1 MTLEGAAALP
11 TLAAAAADRLALRR
25 TGAGNRGVALFCARI
40 ALQSVSPKRHPL
52 HNLFGV
58 GTSVNRLVNRTI
70 TPVTEMRNGRRSTP
84 ACLLPRFVRADID
97 CSLIQPRSPWCT
109 VSIPGVGLQR
119 YAGGGFARQGPGV
132 DHKRVWRR
140 TQIVDGAVHKAW
152 GHGTVVVL
160 VDRIYLVAHLTNTRE
175 DIVLQANGGCHASA
189 CQDESPPRTV
199 VIQKRVIY
207 DVKILPWVRRTF
219 LDVCEHAPVL
229 VCRRLLDHITAY
241 IGTTCVRQVEF
252 VAWLTLAV
260 VPTVPWGYWRT
271 GYRWF
276 RCLRPPCIESAC
288 LDPRLL
294 DGTVRSRA
302 EAPSLASANSLS
314 NACPGHSPKQARHYL
329 KPKCCL
335 GNASVSR
342 YFTVDAA
349 ASAPAPA
356 CQGVG
361 WAPLGGRRQAS
372 SCRAEFG
379 CSSYS
384 YFEPILVG
392 RGRRWRAWQAGA
404 ASLVVAWPAMLPSR
418 ALPALTSHR
427 LRARR
432 HRLPPFYENRLLR
445 PSLSRS
451 VVH

>member
-1 MTLEGAAALP
+1 M
-11 TLAAAAADRLALRR
+11 
-25 TGAGNRGVALFCARI
+25 
-40 ALQSVSPKRHPL
+40 
-52 HNLFGV
+52 
-58 GTSVNRLVNRTI
+58 
-70 TPVTEMRNGRRSTP
+70 
-84 ACLLPRFVRADID
+84 
-97 CSLIQPRSPWCT
+97 
-109 VSIPGVGLQR
+109 
-119 YAGGGFARQGPGV
+119 
-132 DHKRVWRR
+132 
-140 TQIVDGAVHKAW
+140 
-152 GHGTVVVL
+152 
-160 VDRIYLVAHLTNTRE
+160 
-175 DIVLQANGGCHASA
+175 
-189 CQDESPPRTV
+189 
-199 VIQKRVIY
+199 
-207 DVKILPWVRRTF
+207 
-219 LDVCEHAPVL
+219 
-229 VCRRLLDHITAY
+229 
-241 IGTTCVRQVEF
+241 
-252 VAWLTLAV
+252 
-260 VPTVPWGYWRT
+260 
-271 GYRWF
+271 
-276 RCLRPPCIESAC
+276 ESAC

-314 NACPGHSPKQARHYL
+314 NACPGHSPEQARHYL

-432 HRLPPFYENRLLR
+432 HRPPPFYENRLLR
-445 PSLSRS
+445 RAWLSSAIRCALQYRHVNTIKFDMRLLPVSLPITSADDGVSKHLFKPSSGNLITTGFFGDLIRIRLAIAS
-451 VVH
+451 VSSCIFI